1 MLKSNLL
8 LLMQKIMEE
17 NADIKRLVEGKLIQD
32 LTDEEISLIVS
43 DEFKDCRVNLIYL
56 LNILKN
62 SEINE
67 ENKQALINL
76 TKSIDTKEKLASA
89 IDFIKYSLEKRKD
102 NSEDKTIIEGY
113 KIIVNSE
120 GNEQALVAKRLLLEC
135 SIETAQ
141 KVSKLKT
148 SNLSDEE
155 KLNKALVKKLKALTQ
170 NKKKAIYSHYKYADV
185 VETMLKAKNIGQIKK
200 MGALIVDNN
209 TIKKFAGNP
218 LKIIEIVA
226 LSNEKNIAEL
236 YRFICYSQL
245 EFDDTIEI
253 AKIIAEAKDE
263 EQASLVLGFIN
274 NPRYYFYA
282 TNLKIKIAKILL
294 SSKTESNASYILKSL
309 NVIKRDLINNP
320 NLMEILEVISKSSLD
335 NIPYAVNVLGNN
347 ILANENAFNLV
358 YSICNAKSGN
368 QAYIINKL
376 LEHEKMLKNPH
387 LLELVLLISTS
398 QCHNINILY
407 NALEVIINVDTWEIM
422 ELVNAVLKSVG
433 EEQSK
438 YAKDIAINKE
448 LLSSGKALA
457 LTTLAASAKK
467 TYNSAYVYK
476 LATNTNILK
485 TPLVIELARR
495 ASQVE
500 ENKLIDL
507 TPEEEQILQ
516 GITFEAKSEPL
527 FNGIAT
533 YNIYDLLG
541 NNPESIEELLNNM
554 SEVDI
559 TPTTKVRARVLNEN
573 KKKDN

>member
-209 TIKKFAGNP
+209 TIKKG
-218 LKIIEIVA
+218 
-226 LSNEKNIAEL
+226 
-236 YRFICYSQL
+236 
-245 EFDDTIEI
+245 T
-253 AKIIAEAKDE
+253 
-263 EQASLVLGFIN
+263 
-274 NPRYYFYA
+274 
-282 TNLKIKIAKILL
+282 
-294 SSKTESNASYILKSL
+294 
-309 NVIKRDLINNP
+309 
-320 NLMEILEVISKSSLD
+320 
-335 NIPYAVNVLGNN
+335 
-347 ILANENAFNLV
+347 
-358 YSICNAKSGN
+358 
-368 QAYIINKL
+368 
-376 LEHEKMLKNPH
+376 
-387 LLELVLLISTS
+387 
-398 QCHNINILY
+398 
-407 NALEVIINVDTWEIM
+407 
-422 ELVNAVLKSVG
+422 
-433 EEQSK
+433 
-438 YAKDIAINKE
+438 
-448 LLSSGKALA
+448 
-457 LTTLAASAKK
+457 
-467 TYNSAYVYK
+467 
-476 LATNTNILK
+476 
-485 TPLVIELARR
+485 
-495 ASQVE
+495 
-500 ENKLIDL
+500 
-507 TPEEEQILQ
+507 
-516 GITFEAKSEPL
+516 
-527 FNGIAT
+527 
-533 YNIYDLLG
+533 
-541 NNPESIEELLNNM
+541 
-554 SEVDI
+554 
-559 TPTTKVRARVLNEN
+559 
-573 KKKDN
+573 